1 MVRSVCGAEVGVHVS
16 DELRS
21 EWVKA
26 VNEYLRAEFDGDVRP
41 TEKKV
46 NGVVN
51 RFFDN
56 RLPPK
61 ARDHRLCITDENFF
75 DEHVGGVD
83 NAPGLIESM
92 LGKTITSGNNTH
104 PDTPKIAEAMKV
116 TYALEFEAR

>member
-1 MVRSVCGAEVGVHVS
+1 MVRSVCGAEVGVNVS

-26 VNEYLRAEFDGDVRP
+26 VNKFLKAEFDGDVRP

-51 RFFDN
+51 RFFEI

-61 ARDHRLCITDENFF
+61 ARDHRLCITDGNFF
-75 DEHVGGVD
+75 DEHVEGVD
-83 NAPGLIESM
+83 DAPGLIESM
-92 LGKTITSGNNTH
+92 LAETMTSEQNTH
-104 PDTPKIAEAMKV
+104 PDTPKIAQAMKV
-116 TYALEFEAR
+116 TYALEFKSP